1 MTQLRDIGLSELFRY
16 EDERFTGRAS
26 GDLANV
32 ISQLYNYMVADKL
45 QYGILATYDYHWF
58 FCRPSDNPSILLISE
73 SLPSQST
80 NPKTYAYL
88 VRLATTNPKSP
99 HPNSGIFGG
108 VRWGEA
114 ASEGRRKGGRQTRIM
129 RYI

>member
-58 FCRPSDNPSILLISE
+58 FCRPSDNPSVLLISE
-73 SLPSQST
+73 SLPLQST
-80 NPKTYAYL
+80 SSPSVLKIYAYL
-88 VRLATTNPKSP
+88 VRLATINHKSP
-99 HPNSGIFGG
+99 HPNVISG
-108 VRWGEA
+108 
-114 ASEGRRKGGRQTRIM
+114 
-129 RYI
+129 